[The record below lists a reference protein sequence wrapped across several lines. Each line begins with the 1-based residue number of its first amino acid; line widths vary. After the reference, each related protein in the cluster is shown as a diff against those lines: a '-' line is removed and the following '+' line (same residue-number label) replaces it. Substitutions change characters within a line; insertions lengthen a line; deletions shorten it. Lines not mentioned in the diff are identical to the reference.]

1 MVEKHTKRQNS
12 KRQVIR
18 NWTGLK
24 EAKEEHWMS
33 KTNLINNNIK
43 FISL

>member
-24 EAKEEHWMS
+24 EATEEHLMS
-33 KTNLINNNIK
+33 KLTWLK
-43 FISL
+43 QY